1 MPDIVILP
9 GQSELLA
16 CKASNIL
23 YCAGVGAGKT
33 IGGALWTMTQLI
45 NFPEV
50 VGLVGAP
57 SYNQLARVSLPTLL
71 RLLGDCS
78 IEYVYGKRPPD
89 LWGAGR
95 YPENER
101 ILSVRVPGTARPA
114 QALCYTMDDADALR
128 GISVGYAWIDEATAI
143 SVDSY
148 NVVQSRMRGQPEGTQ
163 YRTLLTT
170 TPSGFNWIYR
180 KFIAEPIPDSAII
193 RASTTANHF
202 LPAGFVDNLRAQFTE
217 SYAKQEIDGQFLNLT
232 AGQAYYAFNRAKHVT
247 AISVDPLQPLFY
259 SMDWNVS
266 PLCAVYGMFDK
277 SSAQFA
283 GEVYIQGSGRTSDA
297 AEEFNRRFTEHKN
310 RQLIIYG
317 DMSGANRDTRNDS
330 TDYDILE
337 RVFKAAGWAVEIRR
351 NYSNPPF
358 IESVE
363 AVNASFEH
371 NKVTVDPSCKRL
383 ITDLEQVAWQSGTK
397 VLDKS
402 NKELTHMSD
411 AARYFLFKEFSARQ
425 KAGTSDILN

>member
-1 MPDIVILP
+1 MTDLTVLP
-9 GQSELLA
+9 GQRELLE
-16 CKASNIL
+16 CQASQLL

-45 NFPEV
+45 KYPNV

-57 SYNQLARVSLPTLL
+57 SYNQLARVSLPALL

-78 IEYVYGKRPPD
+78 IEYTYGKKPPEA
-89 LWGAGR
+89 WGAGR

-101 ILSVRVPGTARPA
+101 VLSVKIPGAPRPA

-148 NVVQSRMRGQPEGTQ
+148 NVVQSRMRGQPEGTK
-163 YRTLLTT
+163 YKTLLTT

-180 KFIAEPIPDSAII
+180 KFIAEPIPDSAVI
-193 RASTTANHF
+193 RASTMSNPF
-202 LPAGFVDNLRAQFTE
+202 LPAGFVENLRAQFTE
-217 SYAKQEIDGQFLNLT
+217 NYAKQELEGIFLNLT
-232 AGQAYYAFNRAKHVT
+232 AGAAYYAFNRAKHVQPVT
-247 AISVDPLQPLFY
+247 VDPMRPLFF

-266 PLCAVYGMFDK
+266 PLCAVYGMHDK
-277 SSAQFA
+277 AKALFA
-283 GEVYIQGSGRTSDA
+283 GEIYIQGSGRTADA
-297 AEEFNRRFTEHKN
+297 AEEFTRRFGSHQNKS
-310 RQLIIYG
+310 LVIYG

-337 RVFKAAGWAVEIRR
+337 KIFKANGWKVEIRR
-351 NYSNPPF
+351 NYVNPPF

-363 AVNASFEH
+363 AVNATFEH
-371 NKVTVDPSCKRL
+371 GRAIVDPSCKHL
-383 ITDLEQVAWQSGTK
+383 IIDLEQVAWQAGTK

-402 NKELTHMSD
+402 NKELTHLSD
-411 AARYFLFKEFSARQ
+411 AARYFLYKEFNAKQ
-425 KAGTSDILN
+425 KAGTSSILN